1 MMAASAASSNN
12 GTPTDANEIARI
24 TSCGEIEFHYIPKTI
39 IPINESSI
47 CMGDEEEKDHDHNY
61 GNVSRDTERH
71 LMERYGE
78 EKEVNA
84 RPLLR
89 SSVWMFF
96 TILANQTATSR
107 LKKRNAAKNLLK
119 VIQTRPLYDWLWNQ
133 SKLLPSLSFSI
144 VQARNFKLPLFCEG
158 GGTMSNVNSVGGRK
172 WFLPYLL
179 GDTFFWIPPST
190 YWLAPSRPRPKF
202 INRQFRNC

>member
-12 GTPTDANEIARI
+12 GTPIDANEIARV

-78 EKEVNA
+78 EKGVNA

-107 LKKRNAAKNLLK
+107 LKKEMQQR
-119 VIQTRPLYDWLWNQ
+119 I
-133 SKLLPSLSFSI
+133 
-144 VQARNFKLPLFCEG
+144 
-158 GGTMSNVNSVGGRK
+158 
-172 WFLPYLL
+172 
-179 GDTFFWIPPST
+179 
-190 YWLAPSRPRPKF
+190 YWR
-202 INRQFRNC
+202 